1 MVNTITFTSNDV
13 YNNILM
19 EEAPH
24 FRVRQVHEL
33 TDISKEDVCGGIF
46 RGNVL
51 VVRRRSEQR
60 PFIMDFLKDVSFFPE
75 ISKPINSDITAVGVS
90 KCGEYVVSGHANGE
104 LYVWS
109 VSKRKFVA
117 SAVISAGSA
126 ITNITFLNFLSSVV
140 TCANNEIHRVEISN
154 MLMFS
159 FVKSVKCRRTDDV
172 VVRLESICSKDAS
185 VVLIAAGMKDHIAIL
200 NEELE
205 ELSRVDSPGNS
216 FAFTNKDWH
225 GYLIGVNGND
235 VVLYK
240 VFESGEVTSVWTTEV
255 DGVYDIVAISN
266 STFIALKKNAIV
278 LIGVHHGVV
287 TTYENVPNL
296 TDVVCSGPLKVFLL
310 PSTIVDI
317 ETVNER
323 MDRLHRD
330 GLVHE
335 AIETGVAC
343 MMNELPGFSC
353 VDRRN
358 LQDNIQRLLCELAQ
372 SGNGQYIRDIA
383 SSFVVA
389 ELFDVPHTDYFS
401 DLCQA
406 LNSHDYRLQLLVA
419 MLQTESIGP
428 DYTEIVVR
436 KIAEMNPVG
445 DTGIESVLME
455 CSFTRSFV
463 REALAIG
470 SSLKFP
476 RFLVKLFNGAYNDIL
491 PPFASIV
498 DTGFEESIMNVC
510 EYVFLNSNF
519 DGLKV
524 NMCIVWLHAPNTDRL
539 SKVIHACSSFAK
551 DLVAQ
556 FVARAPI
563 PFGATQDLTE
573 KDIVRSVFLCFGH
586 MEPPMCDD
594 LFLFLAEHSISK
606 DIPVPSQTISHIIP
620 YIFETSASS
629 RALREK
635 FLLKIVDNDYAGQI
649 DLQLLKMN
657 CVKCGFWEA
666 GKRLWH
672 GADDLNL
679 QVQCLLLSDHPEEA
693 FELFSSEDVNHD
705 YAQSVFSSLL
715 RPLLYSDPER
725 TVRLIHTRFTQ
736 LHRRITSREGLSLQ
750 DVKRYFDTRFSLD
763 PPIMD
768 ESDTKDTQDY
778 LLFMKDHPNYIM
790 DFMWNTRNINPIAVK
805 ICTDEHLYIGL
816 AIFAYREGRYNDSFK
831 WYQMHGNTR
840 KGIPDLRLTQCFLDH
855 ADEISFPRSVLYEAL
870 LKPLALQQCPS
881 NVDHIRRI
889 VEDGLKDGHRSAILT
904 ACYLVYV
911 ACCSENPVRD
921 ILLEYIEKDE
931 NCYVLGSMGLFLDI
945 SHMIPQKDIVYA
957 GPNIS
962 VIAHSSGVTQVST
975 LVECTHEDIAPDL
988 GKRGKSLIQH
998 AELGLMLKGLRVP
1011 DNTDALIIIDNAI
1024 SYNRSE

>member
-1 MVNTITFTSNDV
+1 MVITITFTSNDV
-13 YNNILM
+13 YNVIWM
-19 EEAPH
+19 EEAPQ

-46 RGNVL
+46 HGNVL
-51 VVRRRSEQR
+51 VVRRRSEKR

-75 ISKPINSDITAVGVS
+75 ISKPISSDITAVGVS

-159 FVKSVKCRRTDDV
+159 FVKSVKCARTDDV
-172 VVRLESICSKDAS
+172 VVRLESICSEDTS
-185 VVLIAAGMKDHIAIL
+185 VVLIAAGMKDHISIL

-225 GYLIGVNGND
+225 GYLIGVNEND

-240 VFESGEVTSVWTTEV
+240 VYENGEVASVWTTEV

-266 STFIALKKNAIV
+266 SMFIALKENAIV

-335 AIETGVAC
+335 AIEMGVAC
-343 MMNELPGFSC
+343 LMNELPGFSC
-353 VDRRN
+353 IDKKN
-358 LQDNIQRLLCELAQ
+358 LQDDIQRLLCELAR

-389 ELFDVPHTDYFS
+389 ELFDVPHADYFS

-406 LNSHDYRLQLLVA
+406 LSSHEYRLQLLVA

-445 DTGIESVLME
+445 DTDIESVLME
-455 CSFTRSFV
+455 CTFTRSFV

-476 RFLVKLFNGAYNDIL
+476 RFLVKLFNGAFNDIL

-510 EYVFLNSNF
+510 
-519 DGLKV
+519 
-524 NMCIVWLHAPNTDRL
+524 
-539 SKVIHACSSFAK
+539 
-551 DLVAQ
+551 
-556 FVARAPI
+556 
-563 PFGATQDLTE
+563 
-573 KDIVRSVFLCFGH
+573 
-586 MEPPMCDD
+586 
-594 LFLFLAEHSISK
+594 
-606 DIPVPSQTISHIIP
+606 
-620 YIFETSASS
+620 
-629 RALREK
+629 
-635 FLLKIVDNDYAGQI
+635 
-649 DLQLLKMN
+649 
-657 CVKCGFWEA
+657 
-666 GKRLWH
+666 
-672 GADDLNL
+672 
-679 QVQCLLLSDHPEEA
+679 
-693 FELFSSEDVNHD
+693 
-705 YAQSVFSSLL
+705 
-715 RPLLYSDPER
+715 
-725 TVRLIHTRFTQ
+725 
-736 LHRRITSREGLSLQ
+736 
-750 DVKRYFDTRFSLD
+750 
-763 PPIMD
+763 
-768 ESDTKDTQDY
+768 
-778 LLFMKDHPNYIM
+778 
-790 DFMWNTRNINPIAVK
+790 
-805 ICTDEHLYIGL
+805 
-816 AIFAYREGRYNDSFK
+816 
-831 WYQMHGNTR
+831 
-840 KGIPDLRLTQCFLDH
+840 
-855 ADEISFPRSVLYEAL
+855 
-870 LKPLALQQCPS
+870 
-881 NVDHIRRI
+881 
-889 VEDGLKDGHRSAILT
+889 
-904 ACYLVYV
+904 
-911 ACCSENPVRD
+911 
-921 ILLEYIEKDE
+921 
-931 NCYVLGSMGLFLDI
+931 
-945 SHMIPQKDIVYA
+945 
-957 GPNIS
+957 
-962 VIAHSSGVTQVST
+962 
-975 LVECTHEDIAPDL
+975 
-988 GKRGKSLIQH
+988 
-998 AELGLMLKGLRVP
+998 
-1011 DNTDALIIIDNAI
+1011 
-1024 SYNRSE
+1024 